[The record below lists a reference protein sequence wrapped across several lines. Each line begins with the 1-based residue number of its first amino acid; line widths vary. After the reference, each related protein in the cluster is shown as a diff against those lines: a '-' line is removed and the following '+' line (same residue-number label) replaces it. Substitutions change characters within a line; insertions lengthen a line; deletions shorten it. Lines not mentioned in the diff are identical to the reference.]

1 MWIRSSLGEISQQL
15 FWGWWVWPRGQ
26 LSFNTSIHLTLK
38 FWKLHEDVLAIN
50 VWCFTFIKKRITFSH
65 SEISHSFW
73 TVSRFGIVN
82 LVICAALHSEVLFL
96 RYLPVCFGACMD
108 NHHGHNCWTLKQTFL
123 KPKRKEKMEWSVL
136 ALIYHS
142 YKLQWWQP
150 AGLFASWTTNRWEII
165 KQRLSISTKEA
176 ACTNTSWHNY

>member
-1 MWIRSSLGEISQQL
+1 MD
-15 FWGWWVWPRGQ
+15 
-26 LSFNTSIHLTLK
+26 NYHLTPPYIWRWS

-50 VWCFTFIKKRITFSH
+50 VWCFTFIKKLITFPH

-96 RYLPVCFGACMD
+96 RCLPVCFGACMD

-123 KPKRKEKMEWSVL
+123 KPKRKKKNGMERTGTNISQLQATMMATCWPVCILNHKPLGNNKTETEHFYKGSSMYKHQPTQLLTERISV
-136 ALIYHS
+136 H
-142 YKLQWWQP
+142 
-150 AGLFASWTTNRWEII
+150 
-165 KQRLSISTKEA
+165 
-176 ACTNTSWHNY
+176 